1 MEVSTVV
8 SDGGARGKS
17 METSAAKSAAVEAS
31 TSKAAT
37 AKTATAK
44 AAAAMAAATTATSAT
59 MRQRHGRRGQANGC
73 NSQQRVHFL
82 SQHVHSPSEIDPAPS
97 SDVQVAIV
105 LENFCRRLLNSA
117 RPLLR
122 NVSRSAQKICNALR
136 ETQVGSERSSVRTPN
151 TWRRT
156 MSPQPKP
163 DTLSDS
169 GHYSAG
175 LRVRALLLVAD
186 TQGSKALARPLDRE
200 KGRTVQVGL
209 GPIREI
215 DLTTSQL
222 NCQE

>member
-1 MEVSTVV
+1 MEASTVV
-8 SDGGARGKS
+8 NDGGARAKS

-44 AAAAMAAATTATSAT
+44 TAAAMAAATTAAAKAAAAMAAATTAASAT

-105 LENFCRRLLNSA
+105 LENCCRRLLNSA

-136 ETQVGSERSSVRTPN
+136 ETQVGSERSSVQTPN
-151 TWRRT
+151 TGRRT

-175 LRVRALLLVAD
+175 LSVRALLLVAD
-186 TQGSKALARPLDRE
+186 TQEG
-200 KGRTVQVGL
+200 
-209 GPIREI
+209 
-215 DLTTSQL
+215 
-222 NCQE
+222 